1 MPRPRQPPGTGPHP
15 QDSVVTGSPLDRSR
29 RHSRML
35 AAIRAF
41 FADAGYLEVSTP
53 LVSPA
58 LLPEPAIEVFA
69 TRLHHPGAERAPDGG
84 LPLYLSPSPERHM
97 RRLVALGS
105 GPIFQLAP
113 AFRNGAELDRTH
125 SPEFTML
132 EWYSPGSGYL
142 AEVDLLERLVS
153 SLPAQAPLPVPFD
166 RITVR
171 EAVLRAAGI
180 DLDHVDDR
188 DRFRRASD
196 SAGVRTADDDTWEQV
211 FNRIWLT
218 VVEPGLPGDRGT
230 VVHEYPRRVPT
241 FAQPIK
247 GTPYCRRWELYARGL
262 EVANCFQEETDAE
275 RLARVLEREAA
286 RKQRTAV
293 TPHPPDHAMADEVR
307 GGPEICAG
315 VALGVERLI
324 MALDGRHEISHVIPF
339 PLHHALRL

>member
-1 MPRPRQPPGTGPHP
+1 M
-15 QDSVVTGSPLDRSR
+15 TGSPLARSR
-29 RHSRML
+29 RHSRIL

-53 LVSPA
+53 LASPT

-69 TRLHHPGAERAPDGG
+69 TRLHRPGTERAWEDG

-97 RRLVALGS
+97 RRLISLGS

-132 EWYSPGSGYL
+132 EWYSPGSDYL
-142 AEVDLLERLVS
+142 TEVARLERLVS
-153 SLPAQAPLPVPFD
+153 SLPAEAPLPVPFD

-171 EAVLRAAGI
+171 DAVLRAAGI
-180 DLDHVDDR
+180 DLDAVDDR
-188 DRFRRASD
+188 DRFRRAAE
-196 SAGVRTADDDTWEQV
+196 SAGVRTAGDDTWEQV
-211 FNRIWLT
+211 FNRVWLAA
-218 VVEPGLPGDRGT
+218 VEPDLPDDRGT
-230 VVHEYPRRVPT
+230 VVYEYPRRVPT
-241 FAQPIK
+241 FAQPITD
-247 GTPYCRRWELYARGL
+247 TPYCRRWELYARGL

-275 RLARVLEREAA
+275 RLDRVIEREDA
-286 RKQRTAV
+286 RKRRTAMI
-293 TPHPPDHAMADEVR
+293 PHPPDRAMADEVR

-324 MALDGRHEISHVIPF
+324 MAVDGRQEISQVIPF
-339 PLHHALRL
+339 PLHHEVRL

>member
-1 MPRPRQPPGTGPHP
+1 M
-15 QDSVVTGSPLDRSR
+15 TGSPLARSR
-29 RHSRML
+29 RHSRIL

-53 LVSPA
+53 LASPT

-69 TRLHHPGAERAPDGG
+69 TRLHRPGTERAWEDG

-97 RRLVALGS
+97 RRLISLGS

-132 EWYSPGSGYL
+132 EWYSPGSDYL
-142 AEVDLLERLVS
+142 TGVARLERLVS
-153 SLPAQAPLPVPFD
+153 SLPAEAPLPVPFD

-171 EAVLRAAGI
+171 DAVLRAAGI
-180 DLDHVDDR
+180 DLDAVDDR
-188 DRFRRASD
+188 DRFRRAAE
-196 SAGVRTADDDTWEQV
+196 SAGVRTAGDDTWEQV
-211 FNRIWLT
+211 FNRVWLAA
-218 VVEPGLPGDRGT
+218 VEPGLPDDRGT
-230 VVHEYPRRVPT
+230 VVYEYPRRVPT
-241 FAQPIK
+241 FAQPITD
-247 GTPYCRRWELYARGL
+247 TPYCRRWELYARGL

-275 RLARVLEREAA
+275 RLARVIEREDA
-286 RKQRTAV
+286 RKRRTAML
-293 TPHPPDHAMADEVR
+293 PHPPDRAMADEVR

-324 MALDGRHEISHVIPF
+324 MALDGRQEISQVIPF
-339 PLHHALRL
+339 PLHHEVRL

>member
-1 MPRPRQPPGTGPHP
+1 M
-15 QDSVVTGSPLDRSR
+15 TGSPLARSL
-29 RHSRML
+29 RHTRIL

-53 LVSPA
+53 LASPT

-69 TRLHHPGAERAPDGG
+69 TRLHRPGALSARDEG

-97 RRLVALGS
+97 RRLIALGS

-132 EWYSPGSGYL
+132 EWYSPGSEYL
-142 AEVDLLERLVS
+142 TEVARLERLVS
-153 SLPAQAPLPVPFD
+153 SLPAEAPLPVPFD

-171 EAVLRAAGI
+171 DAVLRASGI
-180 DLDHVDDR
+180 DLDAVDDR
-188 DRFRRASD
+188 DRFRRAAE
-196 SAGVRTADDDTWEQV
+196 SAGVRTAGDDTWEQV
-211 FNRIWLT
+211 FNRVWLAA
-218 VVEPGLPGDRGT
+218 VEPGLPDDRGT
-230 VVHEYPRRVPT
+230 VVYEYPRRVPT
-241 FAQPIK
+241 FAQPITD
-247 GTPYCRRWELYARGL
+247 TPYCRRWELYARGL

-275 RLARVLEREAA
+275 RLARVIEGEDA
-286 RKQRTAV
+286 RKRRIAMIL
-293 TPHPPDHAMADEVR
+293 HPPDRAMADEVR

-324 MALDGRHEISHVIPF
+324 MALDRRQEISQVIPF

>member
-1 MPRPRQPPGTGPHP
+1 M
-15 QDSVVTGSPLDRSR
+15 TGSPLARSR
-29 RHSRML
+29 RHSRIL

-53 LVSPA
+53 LASPT

-69 TRLHHPGAERAPDGG
+69 TRLHRPGTERAWEDG

-97 RRLVALGS
+97 RRLISLGS

-132 EWYSPGSGYL
+132 EWYSPGSEYL
-142 AEVDLLERLVS
+142 TEVARLERLVS
-153 SLPAQAPLPVPFD
+153 SLPAEAPLPVPFD

-171 EAVLRAAGI
+171 DAVLRAAGI
-180 DLDHVDDR
+180 DLDDVDDR
-188 DRFRRASD
+188 DRFRRAAE
-196 SAGVRTADDDTWEQV
+196 SAGVRTAGDDTWEQV
-211 FNRIWLT
+211 FNRVWLAA
-218 VVEPGLPGDRGT
+218 VEPGLPDDRGT
-230 VVHEYPRRVPT
+230 VVYEYPRRVPT
-241 FAQPIK
+241 FAQPITD
-247 GTPYCRRWELYARGL
+247 TPYCRRWELYARGL

-275 RLARVLEREAA
+275 RLARVIEREDA
-286 RKQRTAV
+286 RKRRTAML
-293 TPHPPDHAMADEVR
+293 PHPPDRAMADEVR

-324 MALDGRHEISHVIPF
+324 MALDGRQEISQVIPF
-339 PLHHALRL
+339 PLHHEVRL

>member
-1 MPRPRQPPGTGPHP
+1 M
-15 QDSVVTGSPLDRSR
+15 TGSPLARSR
-29 RHSRML
+29 RHSRIL

-53 LVSPA
+53 LASPT

-69 TRLHHPGAERAPDGG
+69 TRLHRPGTERAWEDG

-97 RRLVALGS
+97 RRLISLGS

-132 EWYSPGSGYL
+132 EWYSPGSEYL
-142 AEVDLLERLVS
+142 TEVARLERLVS
-153 SLPAQAPLPVPFD
+153 SLPAEAPLPVPFD

-171 EAVLRAAGI
+171 DAVLRAAGI
-180 DLDHVDDR
+180 DLDDVDDR
-188 DRFRRASD
+188 DRFRRAAE
-196 SAGVRTADDDTWEQV
+196 SAGVRTAGDDTWEQV
-211 FNRIWLT
+211 FNRVWLAA
-218 VVEPGLPGDRGT
+218 VEPDLPDDRGT
-230 VVHEYPRRVPT
+230 VVYEYPRRVPT
-241 FAQPIK
+241 FAQPITD
-247 GTPYCRRWELYARGL
+247 TPYCRRWELYARGL

-275 RLARVLEREAA
+275 RLARVIEREDA
-286 RKQRTAV
+286 RKRRTAML
-293 TPHPPDHAMADEVR
+293 PHPPDRAMADEVR

-324 MALDGRHEISHVIPF
+324 MALDGRQEISQVIPF
-339 PLHHALRL
+339 PLHHTVRL

>member
-1 MPRPRQPPGTGPHP
+1 M
-15 QDSVVTGSPLDRSR
+15 VTGSPLARSL
-29 RHSRML
+29 RHSRIL
-35 AAIRAF
+35 AAIRSF

-53 LVSPA
+53 LASPT

-69 TRLHHPGAERAPDGG
+69 TRLHHPAAERGPHGG
-84 LPLYLSPSPERHM
+84 LPLFLSPSPERHM
-97 RRLVALGS
+97 RRLIALGS
-105 GPIFQLAP
+105 GPIFQLSP

-142 AEVDLLERLVS
+142 AEVDRLERLVS
-153 SLPAQAPLPVPFD
+153 SLPAEAPLPVPFD

-171 EAVLRAAGI
+171 DAVLRAAGI

-196 SAGVRTADDDTWEQV
+196 SAGVRTAGDDTWEQI

-218 VVEPGLPGDRGT
+218 AVEPGLPEDRGT
-230 VVHEYPRRVPT
+230 VVYKYPRRVPT
-241 FAQPIK
+241 FAQPIT

-275 RLARVLEREAA
+275 RLAQVIEREAA
-286 RKQRTAV
+286 RKRRTAV
-293 TPHPPDHAMADEVR
+293 IPHPPDQAMAEEVR
-307 GGPEICAG
+307 GGPEVCAG

-324 MALDGRHEISHVIPF
+324 MALDRRREISHVIPF
-339 PLHHALRL
+339 PLHDAIRL

>member
-1 MPRPRQPPGTGPHP
+1 MTE
-15 QDSVVTGSPLDRSR
+15 SPLARSL
-29 RHSRML
+29 RHSRIL

-53 LVSPA
+53 LASPS

-69 TRLHHPGAERAPDGG
+69 TRLHRPGTERARDG

-97 RRLVALGS
+97 RRLIALGS

-132 EWYSPGSGYL
+132 EWYSPGSEYL
-142 AEVDLLERLVS
+142 TEVARLERLVS
-153 SLPAQAPLPVPFD
+153 SLPAEAPLPVPFD
-166 RITVR
+166 RIPVR

-180 DLDHVDDR
+180 DLDAVDDR
-188 DRFRRASD
+188 DRFRRAAE
-196 SAGVRTADDDTWEQV
+196 SAGVRTAGDDTWEQV
-211 FNRIWLT
+211 FNRVWLAA
-218 VVEPGLPGDRGT
+218 VEPGLPDDRGT
-230 VVHEYPRRVPT
+230 VVYEYPRRVPT
-241 FAQPIK
+241 FAQPITD
-247 GTPYCRRWELYARGL
+247 TPYCRRWELYARGL

-275 RLARVLEREAA
+275 RLARVIDREDA
-286 RKQRTAV
+286 RKRRTAMI
-293 TPHPPDHAMADEVR
+293 PHPPDRAMADEVR

-324 MALDGRHEISHVIPF
+324 MALDGRQEISQVIPF
-339 PLHHALRL
+339 PLHHEVRL

>member
-1 MPRPRQPPGTGPHP
+1 M
-15 QDSVVTGSPLDRSR
+15 TGSPLARSR
-29 RHSRML
+29 RHSRIL

-53 LVSPA
+53 LASPS

-69 TRLHHPGAERAPDGG
+69 TRLHRPGTERSRDDG

-97 RRLVALGS
+97 RRLIALGS

-132 EWYSPGSGYL
+132 EWYSPGSEYL
-142 AEVDLLERLVS
+142 TEVARLERLVS
-153 SLPAQAPLPVPFD
+153 SLPAEAPLPVPFD
-166 RITVR
+166 RIPVR

-180 DLDHVDDR
+180 DLDAVDDR
-188 DRFRRASD
+188 DRFRRAAE
-196 SAGVRTADDDTWEQV
+196 SAGVRTAGDDTWEQV
-211 FNRIWLT
+211 FNRVWLAA
-218 VVEPGLPGDRGT
+218 VEPGLPDDRGT
-230 VVHEYPRRVPT
+230 VVYEYPRRVPT
-241 FAQPIK
+241 FAQPITD
-247 GTPYCRRWELYARGL
+247 TPYCRRWELYARGL

-275 RLARVLEREAA
+275 RLARVIDREDA
-286 RKQRTAV
+286 RKRRTAML
-293 TPHPPDHAMADEVR
+293 PHPPDRAMADEVR

-324 MALDGRHEISHVIPF
+324 MALDRRQEISQVIPF
-339 PLHHALRL
+339 PLHHEVRL